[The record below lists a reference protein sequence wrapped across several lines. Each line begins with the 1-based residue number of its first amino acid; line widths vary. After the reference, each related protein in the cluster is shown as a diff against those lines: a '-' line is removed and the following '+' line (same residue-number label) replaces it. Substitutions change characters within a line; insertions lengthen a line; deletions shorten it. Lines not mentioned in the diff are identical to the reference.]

1 MVAVRARSMR
11 YLSPRLLQLLPLD
24 GELVLASGAAFS
36 AAGGDSDPAC
46 NSGEKDG
53 RGSERGSRGVVTG
66 AWLEEGGEHWAE
78 QVSVGGCAPAQ
89 APRCS
94 SATPTASPGLT
105 HTCGAPG
112 PRSMASSPWTPSA
125 CPAATTTSS
134 SRAMGLSAWRSA
146 QAPTRCTSAASR
158 PWAR

>member
-1 MVAVRARSMR
+1 MASPLCPGGVSWSQCVPGPVHH
-11 YLSPRLLQLLPLD
+11 LSPRLPQLLPLD

-46 NSGEKDG
+46 DPGETGG
-53 RGSERGSRGVVTG
+53 RGSWAGRGERRAERGSAGR
-66 AWLEEGGEHWAE
+66 
-78 QVSVGGCAPAQ
+78 CAPAQ

-94 SATPTASPGLT
+94 SAIPTASRGST
-105 HTCGAPG
+105 HTCGARG
-112 PRSMASSPWTPSA
+112 PRRAASSPWTPSA

-134 SRAMGLSAWRSA
+134 SRVMGLSAWRSA
-146 QAPTRCTSAASR
+146 QAPPGCTSAASR